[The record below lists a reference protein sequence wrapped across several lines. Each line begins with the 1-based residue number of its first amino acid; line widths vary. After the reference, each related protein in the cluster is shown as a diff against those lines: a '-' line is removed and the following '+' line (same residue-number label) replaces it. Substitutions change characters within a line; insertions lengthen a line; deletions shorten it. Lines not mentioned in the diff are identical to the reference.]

1 MTQVAETTSGDGRVP
16 GSAEGGESPSAGAL
30 EKVAGRLRSVVAD
43 IGQVGQL
50 LVGLVT
56 TAVRNPVGYWRA
68 TRDEMYDMFRFTWL
82 PWVLAVGGFCFMIGN
97 YAHDFLTLVGAQ
109 NRTGA
114 FFVLASAREIAPYMT
129 GMAVAGVMGTAMTA
143 DLGARK
149 IREELDALKVLGV
162 DAVRQLVLPKVL
174 GITLLMLA
182 FNVVGIAL
190 AVFTSMIAATLI
202 GDTSP
207 GAYFAAFLSNLTT
220 PEMVYTVIKTG
231 FTGLVIGLVCA
242 HKGLTVKGGPE
253 GVGRAVNEAVVLGF
267 VAVWVINF
275 ILNSIMLGTNPDML
289 VNR

>member
-1 MTQVAETTSGDGRVP
+1 MSSSTTTPPENDSENHAKKRSP
-16 GSAEGGESPSAGAL
+16 GTAAVSAVS
-30 EKVAGRLRSVVAD
+30 VRFRRLAIEV
-43 IGQVGQL
+43 GQVGQL
-50 LVGLVT
+50 AAQLAA
-56 TAVRNPVGYWRA
+56 TAVKSPKGYAAA
-68 TRDEMYDMFRFTWL
+68 TWHEMYNMFRFAWL

-97 YAHDFLTLVGAQ
+97 YAHDFLSLAGAQ
-109 NRTGA
+109 NRTGT

-174 GITLLMLA
+174 AITLLMLA

-190 AVFTSMIAATLI
+190 AVVTSMIAATVI
-202 GDTSP
+202 GDTSA
-207 GAYFAAFLSNLTT
+207 GAYLAAFLSNLTT

-231 FTGLVIGLVCA
+231 FTGIVIGLACA
-242 HKGLTVKGGPE
+242 HKGLNVKGGPA

-267 VAVWVINF
+267 VAVWVINYV
-275 ILNSIMLGTNPDML
+275 LNSVMLGTNPDML